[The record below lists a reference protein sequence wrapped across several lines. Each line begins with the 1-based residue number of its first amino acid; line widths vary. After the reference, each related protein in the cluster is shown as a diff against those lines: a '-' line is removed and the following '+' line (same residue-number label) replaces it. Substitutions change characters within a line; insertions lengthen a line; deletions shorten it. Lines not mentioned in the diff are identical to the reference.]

1 MSREVDKYQQ
11 AGLAVFMDVIN
22 SADAWNICKE
32 EAGVADNHLGVFIPE
47 HGVIYRPVSEQINVF
62 KNNTFLEVVD
72 TKGNEIGLFDS
83 YTRLLWRLYNDKQAM
98 LGTKSYA
105 NKWNKE
111 LDCLPIKSW
120 ELPLRADLKTFAV
133 NPTNPLLNKDK
144 TGLIAENEQYFSRWP
159 TAEGELFNIKFS
171 EVLDI
176 ATALVAALFGSPHKQ
191 EEWEEWERKL
201 KERKLEEEHNNCA
214 YIVSYAWQGRPYED
228 IVQDMISKG
237 LSIVEPDTNKVML
250 DDKWKNLSQEQIF
263 MQLFEQKIQL
273 QAVDNESLVFDA
285 ASYKSDRHFK
295 NLDYTPCRLPKLN
308 QTQLTDP
315 AKGLWELFGQTA
327 EELKEQGSVARD
339 PWQDVQ
345 NRAVAIDFGTSS
357 TVVGITN
364 QHGGQELLRI
374 GVRDFYQPTQA
385 RHFENPTVLEFL
397 DFKSFTQAWN
407 EQAYRPELDWDWVR
421 AAHEAQASFRDNS
434 GDTDILASILPRLK
448 QWALRSDVDRRIKL
462 TGRKGQEMELAPHTE
477 RNPVRGQPIQ
487 VGAEDPLDPIELY
500 AWYLGMTINWR
511 ERGIFLKYYLSFPVK
526 YPLNVRNRILAS
538 FRRGLQRSLPQSL
551 ITHYPHVLNDFE
563 VNELASEPA
572 AYAAAALPF
581 LNVEPTEEGVPY
593 AVFDFGGGTSDF
605 DFGVL
610 RWANKDEEAEGF
622 ERVFEHVGSGGDNFL
637 GAENLLEHL
646 AYETFRMNEDVLR
659 KEKIQFTL
667 PMDALAFAG
676 SELLLASTQAAQTNV
691 IMLTAKL
698 RDFMEGE
705 SAELASQISLDLLDV
720 NGEKQRCEL
729 MLDADYLN
737 SFLAERIE
745 RGVQAFFIQLAGV
758 VDQLPPL
765 PIHILM
771 AGNGSRSRH
780 MQALLS
786 NENNQLTDILAE
798 IFGSNSPEVKIHPPL
813 PVNEQNPHA
822 PTSKTG
828 VALGLL
834 KLTPGWGVLM
844 KNEARDSQAGQAPF
858 GWYAGR
864 LYRGSFAPE
873 LEPDTDYGQWH
884 SLGVINGG
892 VFNLYVTKSPRA
904 KLGLADGSPEL
915 KLTQLSVP
923 DAPPRAKL
931 FVRAT
936 TPGCIEYTHA
946 IDESDLDGAV
956 VYPFNLEQL

>member
-22 SADAWNICKE
+22 NADAWNVYKGK
-32 EAGVADNHLGVFIPE
+32 AGLVDNHLGVFVPE
-47 HGVIYRPVSEQINVF
+47 HGVIYRPASQFIDALE
-62 KNNTFLEVVD
+62 NNAFLKVVD
-72 TKGNEIGLFDS
+72 AKSNVIGLLD
-83 YTRLLWRLYNDKQAM
+83 TNTKILWRLHNNTKGKI
-98 LGTKSYA
+98 GTKGYYERL
-105 NKWNKE
+105 NTE
-111 LDCLPIKSW
+111 LDWVPIKNW
-120 ELPLRADLKTFAV
+120 ELPLHVDLSAFSS
-133 NPTNPLLNKDK
+133 NILNPLLNKDK
-144 TGLIAENEQYFSRWP
+144 TGLLVEGGQYAYMWP
-159 TAEGELFNIKFS
+159 TAEGAELNIMHNFRGVLLGGLS
-171 EVLDI
+171 EGLNAQREMIKDY
-176 ATALVAALFGSPHKQ
+176 
-191 EEWEEWERKL
+191 
-201 KERKLEEEHNNCA
+201 NYA
-214 YIVSYAWQGRPYED
+214 YINNYAYIISYAWQGRPYED

-421 AAHEAQASFRDNS
+421 ASHEAQASFRDNS
-434 GDTDILASILPRLK
+434 GDTDVLASILPRLK

-462 TGRKGQEMELAPHTE
+462 TGRKGREMELAPHTE

-798 IFGSNSPEVKIHPPL
+798 IFGSNLPEVKIHPPL

-844 KNEARDSQAGQAPF
+844 KNEARDSHAGQAPF

>member
-1 MSREVDKYQQ
+1 MS
-11 AGLAVFMDVIN
+11 G
-22 SADAWNICKE
+22 
-32 EAGVADNHLGVFIPE
+32 FI
-47 HGVIYRPVSEQINVF
+47 RP
-62 KNNTFLEVVD
+62 L
-72 TKGNEIGLFDS
+72 
-83 YTRLLWRLYNDKQAM
+83 
-98 LGTKSYA
+98 
-105 NKWNKE
+105 
-111 LDCLPIKSW
+111 
-120 ELPLRADLKTFAV
+120 
-133 NPTNPLLNKDK
+133 
-144 TGLIAENEQYFSRWP
+144 
-159 TAEGELFNIKFS
+159 
-171 EVLDI
+171 
-176 ATALVAALFGSPHKQ
+176 H
-191 EEWEEWERKL
+191 
-201 KERKLEEEHNNCA
+201 
-214 YIVSYAWQGRPYED
+214 
-228 IVQDMISKG
+228 
-237 LSIVEPDTNKVML
+237 
-250 DDKWKNLSQEQIF
+250 
-263 MQLFEQKIQL
+263 
-273 QAVDNESLVFDA
+273 
-285 ASYKSDRHFK
+285 
-295 NLDYTPCRLPKLN
+295 
-308 QTQLTDP
+308 
-315 AKGLWELFGQTA
+315 
-327 EELKEQGSVARD
+327 
-339 PWQDVQ
+339 
-345 NRAVAIDFGTSS
+345 
-357 TVVGITN
+357 
-364 QHGGQELLRI
+364 
-374 GVRDFYQPTQA
+374 
-385 RHFENPTVLEFL
+385 
-397 DFKSFTQAWN
+397 
-407 EQAYRPELDWDWVR
+407 
-421 AAHEAQASFRDNS
+421 
-434 GDTDILASILPRLK
+434 
-448 QWALRSDVDRRIKL
+448 
-462 TGRKGQEMELAPHTE
+462 
-477 RNPVRGQPIQ
+477 
-487 VGAEDPLDPIELY
+487 
-500 AWYLGMTINWR
+500 
-511 ERGIFLKYYLSFPVK
+511 
-526 YPLNVRNRILAS
+526 
-538 FRRGLQRSLPQSL
+538 
-551 ITHYPHVLNDFE
+551 
-563 VNELASEPA
+563 
-572 AYAAAALPF
+572 LPF

-786 NENNQLTDILAE
+786 NENNQFTDILAE
-798 IFGSNSPEVKIHPPL
+798 IFGSNLPEVKIHPPL

-844 KNEARDSQAGQAPF
+844 KNEARDSHAGQAPF